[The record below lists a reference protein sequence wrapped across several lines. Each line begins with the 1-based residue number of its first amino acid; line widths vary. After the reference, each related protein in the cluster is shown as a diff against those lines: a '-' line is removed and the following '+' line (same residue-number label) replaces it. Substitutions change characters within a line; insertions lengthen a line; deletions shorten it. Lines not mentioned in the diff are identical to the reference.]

1 MIATLSISLPTAGAG
16 GQLVVRHHE
25 RERII
30 DMTASEPSELAF
42 AAFYADCEHEV
53 TPVTEGHRL
62 SLVFNLCLGAGDT
75 DTPRTAPDYSREVD
89 RLATR
94 LAEWGRAPDAAEKL
108 AWVLEHEYSEAGLSF
123 DALKNRDAA
132 LARILAAAGERAECA
147 LHAAILHLDEWG
159 SAEYTVTGGGW
170 GWYEP
175 DDDAV
180 EMGEVEDYSQRLDIN
195 HVTERR
201 GRPFT
206 LVCTKNRASHRRRL
220 AEYTQDVACMRLHRH
235 PGLAAGVG
243 QSDHGHDHARIV
255 VIRPLTGRR
264 PCQSTA
270 MQQQEPAP
278 SSSWV
283 GGGRRSK

>member
-108 AWVLEHEYSEAGLSF
+108 AWVLEHGVQRGGSVF
-123 DALKNRDAA
+123 R
-132 LARILAAAGERAECA
+132 RAQE
-147 LHAAILHLDEWG
+147 
-159 SAEYTVTGGGW
+159 S
-170 GWYEP
+170 
-175 DDDAV
+175 
-180 EMGEVEDYSQRLDIN
+180 
-195 HVTERR
+195 
-201 GRPFT
+201 
-206 LVCTKNRASHRRRL
+206 
-220 AEYTQDVACMRLHRH
+220 
-235 PGLAAGVG
+235 
-243 QSDHGHDHARIV
+243 
-255 VIRPLTGRR
+255 GRR
-264 PCQSTA
+264 AGAHSR
-270 MQQQEPAP
+270 
-278 SSSWV
+278 
-283 GGGRRSK
+283 GGRGAGRVRVARGDPASR